1 MLAALSRSETLAR
14 GELGS
19 ALAEITQ
26 AAARTLDV
34 VRVNVWLLNQQRSE
48 IRCIEQYERLHGQ
61 HSRGTV
67 LRAADYP
74 AYFAAI
80 ESARTIAADDA
91 VADPRT
97 SKFAESY
104 LSAVGVAALLVA
116 PIRRG
121 GQLVGLV
128 GHEHAGAPRRWK
140 PDEENFAASVA
151 DFVALALEAHER
163 RRAQEALSR
172 AHDELERRVRD
183 RTAELTRANEN
194 LSAQIAQREQTE
206 ALLLE
211 SEARWRSLVTNA
223 PNVIM
228 LVDRSGKLLF
238 ANRSLA
244 QAAGS
249 DRADSTL
256 YDWLPASQHER
267 ARAAL
272 AQVFASGQPVQYE
285 LQGYGAQGQP
295 VWHCMVAGPVR
306 QGDEVVAA
314 TVLSTDITD
323 RKQAEDRLRHQT
335 NILRSVLDSIG
346 DGVAVIDGD
355 GRFVLIN
362 PAAAAMLRL
371 ELLGARVS
379 ELGRR
384 GELFRADQ
392 QTPVPPDALPIVRA
406 LHGESASDAELYLR
420 HAGLPEGVL
429 LSINARPVID
439 SDGRQIGAVAVFRD
453 VTEKRRAAEML
464 EAKQRLL
471 EQLLIAHERS
481 RQLTAYEIHDGLVQ
495 DLTASL
501 LYLEA
506 FRGPAHQAESNA
518 EFELAVKLL
527 RSTLDEA
534 RRLISGLRPPI
545 IDEQGVLAA
554 IQYLLDEQDT
564 AGGPA
569 IELHHDVGFD
579 RLEPL
584 LEATIFRIVQEAL
597 ANVRKHSQA
606 QRARVSLVQVGDGI
620 QLEVRDWGIGF
631 EPSGVSADRFGLAGI
646 RERARLLRGVARI
659 ESQPGEGTRVHVE
672 LPITQAIRREGSG
685 SVE

>member
-211 SEARWRSLVTNA
+211 SEARWRSLVANA

-554 IQYLLDEQDT
+554 IQYLLDEQDS

-569 IELHHDVGFD
+569 IELYHDVGFD